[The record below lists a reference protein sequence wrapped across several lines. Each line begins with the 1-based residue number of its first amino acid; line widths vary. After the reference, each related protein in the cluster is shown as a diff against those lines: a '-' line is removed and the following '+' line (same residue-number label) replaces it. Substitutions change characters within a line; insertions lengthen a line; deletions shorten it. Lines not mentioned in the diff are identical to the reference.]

1 MLLCI
6 QSINN
11 NKNRIS
17 FSFRIDGTS
26 VFNVSSQR
34 INHTSQGMT
43 KLRGKEKGISYQ
55 THDSTLS
62 HVPALKDTTAYCDS
76 IYCKVLF
83 CHNLTK

>member
-1 MLLCI
+1 MLLWI

-17 FSFRIDGTS
+17 FSFRIDGAS

-55 THDSTLS
+55 TRESTLS
-62 HVPALKDTTAYCDS
+62 YMPALKDTTAYCYS
-76 IYCKVLF
+76 IYHEVLLH
-83 CHNLTK
+83 HNLTK